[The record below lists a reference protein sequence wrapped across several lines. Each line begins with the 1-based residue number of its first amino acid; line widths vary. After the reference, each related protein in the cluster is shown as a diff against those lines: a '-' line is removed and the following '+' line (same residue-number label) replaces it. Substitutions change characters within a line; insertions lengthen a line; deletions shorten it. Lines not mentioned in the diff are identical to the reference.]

1 MSCYETQTLR
11 LYSSSTQCRYVAKD
25 HAVQHVVQPFLD
37 LILGEATG
45 RCQTTLNLRMVDP
58 TWSASHAFKGRN
70 NDRLGSDGDVI
81 LKIARCR
88 RGRVFDC
95 RLGGILTTF
104 RGQVCR
110 LDLLCNLLAMVI
122 DDGLVV

>member
-1 MSCYETQTLR
+1 MLF
-11 LYSSSTQCRYVAKD
+11 STF
-25 HAVQHVVQPFLD
+25 VQPFLD